1 MDHAVRA
8 AVHFLFL
15 IVDLIPSALLLQVR
29 SVRSPR
35 CGNGGWTGPQ
45 DPHCEH
51 TGNAEPELVSF

>member
-1 MDHAVRA
+1 MDYAVQA

-35 CGNGGWTGPQ
+35 CGSGVWTGPM
-45 DPHCEH
+45 
-51 TGNAEPELVSF
+51 